1 MDRVTWLKTLWQYNF
16 KSPAHLR
23 RMSFI
28 VHYQKLKEFWIWKH
42 VAKIFLIFQA
52 FFINLWSRDKH
63 SWLWNQGSWVQITTF
78 LFFLL
83 VKMLVST
90 GFEPRA
96 FKSKVSYAYPYTT
109 ETEVLMQKKFLMS
122 FCLMLGDENPLWHEI
137 AWKISGIR

>member
-28 VHYQKLKEFWIWKH
+28 VHYQKFKEFWIWKYVTKFFWFFKH
-42 VAKIFLIFQA
+42 FLPICGLGASIADFGTRGPV
-52 FFINLWSRDKH
+52 FKSR
-63 SWLWNQGSWVQITTF
+63 LY
-78 LFFLL
+78 LFFFL

-109 ETEVLMQKKFLMS
+109 ETEVLVQKKIPMS
-122 FCLMLGDENPLWHEI
+122 FCLMSGDENPLWHEI